1 MQLGKQ
7 ELTNSLNR
15 FGKVVVKESK
25 TALTKK
31 SKNDTKGLYNSIQ
44 YRLKISKNSFQLEF
58 LMDDYGK
65 FVDKGVR
72 GKKSSLKAPT
82 SPFRFGK
89 SSGSGR
95 KKGGLS
101 DSIESYVNRKR
112 IQFRDRKTG
121 RFMTFKQTASLI
133 SSSIYNKGLKTTNF
147 FTKPFTAAFERLPEQ
162 LVSNYSLEVDKLLKQ
177 ALK

>member
-1 MQLGKQ
+1 MSQDLVKNG
-7 ELTNSLNR
+7 LNT
-15 FGKVVVKESK
+15 FGKVVVKESR

-31 SKNDTKGLYNSIQ
+31 GKNDTKGLYNSIK
-44 YRLKISKNSFQLEF
+44 YTLKVSKNSFQLEF

-65 FVDKGVR
+65 FVDKGVK
-72 GKKSSLKAPT
+72 GKNSNLKAPN

-101 DSIESYVNRKR
+101 DSIDIYVKRKR
-112 IQFRDRKTG
+112 IQFRDRKSG
-121 RFMTFKQTASLI
+121 KFMSFKQTAYLI
-133 SSSIYNKGLKTTNF
+133 SGSIYNKGIKTTNF
-147 FTKPFTAAFERLPEQ
+147 FTKPFDAAFNRLPNEI
-162 LVSNYSLEVDKLLKQ
+162 VESYGLEVDKLLEQ